1 MCVMSRQVVFLL
13 KELEFTLQRLQL
25 WQDDAP
31 SEAALSSTQPFALD
45 TLEFHQWLQ
54 FIMLERF
61 RVMLATGEPLPT
73 AIAIYP
79 MATEVYKEQAGK
91 YALLLDV
98 LARLDEELGGKTV
111 ERLQ

>member
-25 WQDDAP
+25 WQEEAP
-31 SEAALSSTQPFALD
+31 SAAALASTQPFALD

-54 FIMLERF
+54 FILLERF
-61 RVMLATGEPLPT
+61 RVMLTVGEPLPT
-73 AIAIYP
+73 AVAIYP
-79 MATEVYKEQAGK
+79 MAMEVYKEQTGK

-98 LARLDEELGGKTV
+98 LARLDEALSGQPV
-111 ERLQ
+111 DRLQ

>member
-1 MCVMSRQVVFLL
+1 MSRQVVFLL

-31 SEAALSSTQPFALD
+31 SEAALASTQPFALD

-61 RVMLATGEPLPT
+61 RVMWQKVNRYPL
-73 AIAIYP
+73 
-79 MATEVYKEQAGK
+79 
-91 YALLLDV
+91 
-98 LARLDEELGGKTV
+98 
-111 ERLQ
+111 RLQFTRWPLKFIKIS

>member
-1 MCVMSRQVVFLL
+1 MSRQVVFLL

-25 WQDDAP
+25 WQDEAP
-31 SEAALSSTQPFALD
+31 SNEALASTQPFALD

-61 RVMLATGEPLPT
+61 RAMLAAGEPLPT
-73 AIAIYP
+73 AVSIYP
-79 MATEVYKEQAGK
+79 MATEVYKEKTGQ

-98 LARLDEELGGKTV
+98 LARLDEELSGKVV

>member
-1 MCVMSRQVVFLL
+1 MSRQVVFLL
-13 KELEFTLQRLQL
+13 KELELTLQRLQL

-31 SEAALSSTQPFALD
+31 SEAALARTQPFALD

-61 RVMLATGEPLPT
+61 RVMLAAGEPLPT
-73 AIAIYP
+73 AVAIYP
-79 MATEVYKEQAGK
+79 MATEVYKEQVGK

-98 LARLDEELGGKTV
+98 LARLDEELSGKPV
-111 ERLQ
+111 DRLQ

>member
-31 SEAALSSTQPFALD
+31 SEAALASTQPFALD

-73 AIAIYP
+73 AVAIYP

-98 LARLDEELGGKTV
+98 LARLDEELSGKAV